1 MGDVGQDFTL
11 YETQEMDTQRLL
23 HSSERNLEE
32 EDNNLLPPNDPN
44 VQDLELNKSMIPDS
58 SESMELEPSGSI
70 PNYDEYMRHV
80 YQDSDLRRSQ
90 RKSNIPKRYR
100 FDGIS
105 QALLVDLQEDDEPKN
120 VSEAFSC
127 PAKGEWIK
135 AMEEEMASM
144 RSNHV
149 WKLVDLPKGR
159 KTIGNKWVLKIKR
172 KADGSIK
179 RYKARLVAK
188 GYTQQE
194 GIDYEETF
202 SHVVRFTS
210 IR

>member
-1 MGDVGQDFTL
+1 
-11 YETQEMDTQRLL
+11 
-23 HSSERNLEE
+23 
-32 EDNNLLPPNDPN
+32 
-44 VQDLELNKSMIPDS
+44 MIPDS
-58 SESMELEPSGSI
+58 SGSMKFEPSGSI
-70 PNYDEYMRHV
+70 PNYDEYMRHI
-80 YQDSDLRRSQ
+80 YKDSDLRRSQ

-100 FDGIS
+100 SDGIS
-105 QALLVDLQEDDEPKN
+105 QALLVDLQEDDEPRN

-149 WKLVDLPKGR
+149 WELVDLPKGR

-188 GYTQQE
+188 GYTQ
-194 GIDYEETF
+194 
-202 SHVVRFTS
+202 
-210 IR
+210 